1 MAVLVMMILVVVMV
15 MLVMMMM
22 MVMVMTLVMMNLVHG
37 NDNGTLGHLES
48 TKDGFLVEDSSGADS
63 YRTQSK
69 TIFIL
74 YLSIFIYLYFPTST
88 AEP

>member
-1 MAVLVMMILVVVMV
+1 MAVLMMMILVVVMV

-37 NDNGTLGHLES
+37 NDDGTLGHLEP
-48 TKDGFLVEDSSGADS
+48 TKDGSPVKDSSGANS

-74 YLSIFIYLYFPTST
+74 YLSIFI
-88 AEP
+88 

>member
-1 MAVLVMMILVVVMV
+1 MMMILVVVMV
-15 MLVMMMM
+15 ILVMVILVMV
-22 MVMVMTLVMMNLVHG
+22 VMVMTLVMMNLVHG

-69 TIFIL
+69 INFIL